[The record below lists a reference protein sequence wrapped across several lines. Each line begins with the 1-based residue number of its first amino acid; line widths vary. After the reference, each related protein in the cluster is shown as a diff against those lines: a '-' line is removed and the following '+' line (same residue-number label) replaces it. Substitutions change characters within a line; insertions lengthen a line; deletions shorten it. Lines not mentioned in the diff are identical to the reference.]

1 METPTICHNYR
12 IYHKNRIYMHAP
24 TCMNVVQLLGGVLC
38 YLYEPLHYFYELFT
52 PFVQKIGTTI
62 MACIPRGVGVGP
74 GV

>member
-1 METPTICHNYR
+1 
-12 IYHKNRIYMHAP
+12 MHAP